1 LRIEW
6 RETDACALPF
16 ADREFDVVF
25 CQQGLQ
31 FVPDR
36 VAALSE
42 ICRVLGTG
50 GRAVLAVWSSIE
62 GSPGFDVLANAIG
75 SHIGAD
81 AAAGLRRGPFGY
93 DPRDDLEPSLV
104 DAGFSDVRVQEREKL
119 VRFPSP
125 TEFVGRYALSTPIAS
140 GFSEADQSARTRL
153 IDEVAAELQE
163 FTSPAELA
171 FPTVAYLAVATR

>member
-1 LRIEW
+1 VHSTDLAIEW
-6 RETDACALPF
+6 RTTDACALPF
-16 ADREFDVVF
+16 GDREFDLVF

-62 GSPGFDVLANAIG
+62 DSPGFDVLANAIG

-81 AAAGLRRGPFGY
+81 AAAGLRRGPFGD

-104 DAGFSDVRVQEREKL
+104 DAGFSEVRVQEREKL

-125 TEFVGRYALSTPIAS
+125 TGSSVPTP
-140 GFSEADQSARTRL
+140 
-153 IDEVAAELQE
+153 
-163 FTSPAELA
+163 
-171 FPTVAYLAVATR
+171 